1 MTKQN
6 VPAPSFA
13 AGPTNR
19 LVSARVGLR
28 RVASHATGLV
38 ALAALATLSFA
49 ACGSDPTSASEQPG
63 SSADASSL
71 ACPTGRL
78 SAEGSS
84 AQANAIT
91 EVIVDYNAECG
102 DQATIEYNPTGSGA
116 GIKSFYNGLVDFAGS
131 DSALK
136 TEQKDGVIEA
146 DKAKERCQ
154 NNPAWNLPMVVGPVA
169 FAYNLDGVDKL
180 VLNAETLA
188 EIFNGSIKTWND
200 PKIAKLNSGAQL
212 PAANITVFFRSD
224 ESGTTENTTK
234 FLSKAGNGAW
244 KDEPAKAW
252 TGTGEGK
259 NKSSGVAEATANTK
273 NSITYIEWSY
283 AKDNDLSTAQLDSGN
298 GPVELTGDAVAKAVS
313 EAKIKG
319 SGNDLN
325 LDLKYSK
332 TKSGAYPAL
341 LVTYEI
347 VCSKGLAA
355 DKTAI
360 VKDFLTYFSTAD
372 AQQKLPDLGYAPLPS
387 ELQSKVQTAVAAIQ

>member
-1 MTKQN
+1 MTM
-6 VPAPSFA
+6 
-13 AGPTNR
+13 NR
-19 LVSARVGLR
+19 LVSSR
-28 RVASHATGLV
+28 ASKLA
-38 ALAALATLSFA
+38 ALAALATLSLTS
-49 ACGSDPTSASEQPG
+49 CGSDPTSANEPAGAEPG
-63 SSADASSL
+63 SSAGASGL
-71 ACPTGRL
+71 ACPAGKL

-91 EVIVDYNAECG
+91 EVIADYNAQCG
-102 DQATIEYNPTGSGA
+102 DKATIEYNPTGSGA

-136 TEQKDGVIEA
+136 TEEKDGVIEA
-146 DKAKERCQ
+146 DKAKERCA

-169 FAYNLDGVDKL
+169 FAYNVDGVDKL
-180 VLNAETLA
+180 VLNAEVLS
-188 EIFNGSIKTWND
+188 EIFNGTIKTWND
-200 PKIAKLNSGAQL
+200 PKIAKLNSGVEL
-212 PAANITVFFRSD
+212 PSANITVFFRSD

-244 KDEPAKAW
+244 TDEPGKAW

-283 AKDNDLSTAQLDSGN
+283 AKDNNLSMAQLDSGS
-298 GPVELTGDAVAKAVS
+298 GPVELTGDSVAKAVS
-313 EAKIKG
+313 EAKVKG

-325 LDLKYSK
+325 LDLKYSG
-332 TKSGAYPAL
+332 TEAGAYPAL

-360 VKDFLTYFSTAD
+360 VKDFLTYFSTPE
-372 AQQKLPDLGYAPLPS
+372 AQSKLQDLGYAPLPS

>member
-1 MTKQN
+1 MAKQN
-6 VPAPSFA
+6 YARRPM
-13 AGPTNR
+13 NR
-19 LVSARVGLR
+19 LVSSRAGKF
-28 RVASHATGLV
+28 A
-38 ALAALATLSFA
+38 ALAALATFSLT
-49 ACGSDPTSASEQPG
+49 ACGSDPTSASEPAGAEPG
-63 SSADASSL
+63 SSANASGL
-71 ACPTGRL
+71 ACPAGKL

-91 EVIVDYNAECG
+91 EVIADYNAECG
-102 DQATIEYNPTGSGA
+102 DKATIEYNPTGSGA

-136 TEQKDGVIEA
+136 TEMKDGVIEA

-154 NNPAWNLPMVVGPVA
+154 NNPAWNLPMVVGPIA
-169 FAYNLDGVDKL
+169 FAYNIDGVDKL
-180 VLNAETLA
+180 VLNAEVLS
-188 EIFNGSIKTWND
+188 EIFNGTIKTWND
-200 PKIAKLNSGAQL
+200 PKIAKLNSGAKL
-212 PAANITVFFRSD
+212 PSANITVFFRSD

-259 NKSSGVAEATANTK
+259 NKSSGVAEATAGTK

-283 AKDNDLSTAQLDSGN
+283 AKDNNIPTAQLDSGN
-298 GPVELTGDAVAKAVS
+298 GPVELSGDAVAKAVS
-313 EAKIKG
+313 EAKVKG

-325 LDLKYSK
+325 LDLKYSG
-332 TKSGAYPAL
+332 TKAGAYPAL

-360 VKDFLTYFSTAD
+360 VKDFLTYFSSAD
-372 AQQKLPDLGYAPLPS
+372 AQGKLPDLGYAPLPS
-387 ELQSKVQTAVAAIQ
+387 GLQSKVKAAVAAIQ